1 MKENQ
6 RLLPVDAIR
15 GTAMFFVGIS
25 HISYYILSSA
35 PHLSA
40 TLRALGFFA
49 TPNFLL
55 MSGLACGYQLA
66 RLDTAPAAWRIVD
79 RGLFVLLVGHF
90 LVAGSLA
97 YLVRPGT
104 ACVHIVITDS
114 IGLILCM
121 APLLRHIPCRRLLQ
135 AGAVLFVAATT
146 IGELWRPTTMLGAA
160 IAGPLFGIDVG
171 MLPDNGW
178 VSATVP
184 LAGLFLIGAGIGK
197 FINRLQ
203 RERSG
208 AAAWKPL
215 LLCGGA
221 AIALAVALNVTRYL
235 IKHPPF
241 GTFDAGFWDDAWL
254 NLLDVRHKI
263 PPTPAYA
270 LFYGGIGIALV
281 GLIGLLPRGAGRL
294 PRHLQ
299 TAASIPATVGRASF
313 ISYVSLQWMIDFT
326 PRGLGFDEWLA
337 SPVLALSYLL
347 LVALVMVLIARTWD
361 RHGGNRVL
369 TVGLRPRGQSPAGP
383 GTPARPVP
391 PAGVGLQSR

>member
-66 RLDTAPAAWRIVD
+66 RVNTVPAAWRIVD
-79 RGLFVLLVGHF
+79 RGLFVLLVGHC
-90 LVAGSLA
+90 LIAGSLA
-97 YLVRPGT
+97 YIVRPGT
-104 ACVHIVITDS
+104 AFVHIVITDS

-121 APLLRHIPCRRLLQ
+121 APLLRHISSRQLLET
-135 AGAVLFVAATT
+135 GGVLFVAATA

-160 IAGPLFGIDVG
+160 IAGPLLGVDVG
-171 MLPDNGW
+171 ILPDNGW
-178 VSATVP
+178 ISATVP

-197 FINRLQ
+197 FINTLQ
-203 RERSG
+203 RERSA

-215 LLCGGA
+215 LLSGA
-221 AIALAVALNVTRYL
+221 AAIILAVVLNVIRHL
-235 IKHPPF
+235 IKHPPV
-241 GTFDAGFWDDAWL
+241 GTFDPSFWDDAWL
-254 NLLDVRHKI
+254 NLLDVRQKV

-299 TAASIPATVGRASF
+299 SAASIPATVGRASF
-313 ISYVSLQWMIDFT
+313 VSYVSLQWMVDFT
-326 PRGLGFDEWLA
+326 PRCLGFDGWLA
-337 SPVLALSYLL
+337 IPALALSYLIL
-347 LVALVMVLIARTWD
+347 ITLVMFLIARTWD
-361 RHGGNRVL
+361 RHGGNRLL
-369 TVGLRPRGQSPAGP
+369 TVGLRPRARSPAGP
-383 GTPARPVP
+383 GAPPRPAT